1 MFLKKVV
8 VVSCIS
14 LCSLVMGHEAQEY
27 NDPIAYRSGELVGEL
42 TFEAWIQAAKERRD
56 EVIELAQ
63 KITQVGKEYAMSL
76 NLSFLHG
83 YYSCLET
90 KEVGVQLELAELTKY
105 QCALVLACYYYWI
118 LQLEH
123 ALRVQDFEFLYSP
136 HFEEKALERAT
147 ILMYGEPVTEIMRE
161 LKKTLEHDRLGGAQM
176 ARREC
181 QYI

>member
-8 VVSCIS
+8 VVSCLS

-42 TFEAWIQAAKERRD
+42 TFEAWIQAAKERRN
-56 EVIELAQ
+56 EVVELAQ
-63 KITQVGKEYAMSL
+63 KITQVGKEYAMSF

-90 KEVGVQLELAELTKY
+90 KDVGVQFEQAELTRY
-105 QCALVLACYYYWI
+105 QCTLVLACYYYWI

-123 ALRVQDFEFLYSP
+123 ALHVQNFEFLYSP

-147 ILMYGEPVTEIMRE
+147 ILMYGELVPEIMRE
-161 LKKTLEHDRLGGAQM
+161 LKKTLEHDRLGVQM
-176 ARREC
+176 ASREC